1 MTRLS
6 KLPLFLGLLLSPL
19 AWAQETPPADPV
31 KYYDV
36 EIVIFRNVN
45 VPRGYEYNLPTPLTR
60 RPPSSLDLFDPAS
73 IDKAA
78 EFGFTPLVAEEL
90 RLQGI
95 VQSITRSSRYG
106 LLLHTGWRQPGL
118 EEGQS
123 LPVWIRGGELFDNT
137 YQSIDQVMV
146 KPAAVGQEADSPASP
161 AAILSDTHTALAL
174 TATTPAFDRADGLYE
189 LEGQITIVL
198 SRYLHTHANL
208 VFRKPA
214 SQAARSS
221 TVDAAELQ
229 TASPI
234 TQRNLLFN
242 YALNEKRRMRSKRLH
257 YLDHPEF
264 GLLVLIT
271 PYDGPP
277 PGQKTTAE
285 TAVTPVNVDS
295 QPTADSG
302 QNGT

>member
-1 MTRLS
+1 MTRPFS
-6 KLPLFLGLLLSPL
+6 LPLFLGLLLSPL

-60 RPPSSLDLFDPAS
+60 RPPTSLDLFDPSS

-78 EFGFTPLVAEEL
+78 GFGFTPLMAEEL

-123 LPVWIRGGELFDNT
+123 LPVWIRGGELFDGT

-146 KPAAVGQEADSPASP
+146 KPAAAQQDADSPANP
-161 AAILSDTHTALAL
+161 ASILSDANPSQPL
-174 TATTPAFDRADGLYE
+174 TPITPAFEQVVGLYE

-214 SQAARSS
+214 SQAPRSGKA
-221 TVDAAELQ
+221 DAAELQ
-229 TASPI
+229 SASLG

-264 GLLVLIT
+264 GMLVLIT

-277 PGQKTTAE
+277 AGQEPPAE
-285 TAVTPVNVDS
+285 TPVTPANVES
-295 QPTADSG
+295 RPTANTG